1 MERHSLWPDCGVLLL
16 AVSGGQDSSALL
28 LILERLARSR
38 PVSIAV
44 AYFDHGLRGKA
55 ASDREAEFV
64 AGLCARGGV
73 CFVSG
78 AGDRRG
84 RAKREHR
91 SPEDAARRERYE
103 FLRRVAHELGA
114 DRVATGH
121 TASDQAETILLNITR
136 GTGLDG
142 LGGMQPRSEWPASSE
157 NESRLGLVR
166 PLLSLSRRDTLAY
179 CAASGIDPIADE
191 SNQSPAFRRNRV
203 RQELLPLLESFN
215 PRIESALVRL
225 AESASQDRV
234 VLDDVAAKAVEK
246 IQGTALISRAW
257 FETAAPSIRWR
268 AARLAFRAV
277 AGDLTDLNS
286 RHIQAID
293 RLILRGQTGD
303 RLDLARGVE
312 ASLDRSALLL
322 QLEKSPAGVLPD
334 YEVSL
339 AVPGEVELGG
349 LLMAASANQPPEGGH
364 SIEVDCEA
372 AGSELIVRR
381 RQRGDRFQ
389 PTGMTQTKKLQDFF
403 IDSHVP
409 RAQRDTIPLFVTERG
424 ILWVGGVRIAEWAKP
439 RPGQPTTRLSFGP
452 AR

>member
-1 MERHSLWPDCGVLLL
+1 MERHSLWPNCGVLLL

-78 AGDRRG
+78 AGDMRG
-84 RAKREHR
+84 RAKRERR

-257 FETAAPSIRWR
+257 FETAAPSIRRR

-303 RLDLARGVE
+303 RLDLARGLKR
-312 ASLDRSALLL
+312 AWIALRCCSSSRKVPLACFRTMRFRL
-322 QLEKSPAGVLPD
+322 RCPARLN
-334 YEVSL
+334 L
-339 AVPGEVELGG
+339 
-349 LLMAASANQPPEGGH
+349 AAS
-364 SIEVDCEA
+364 
-372 AGSELIVRR
+372 
-381 RQRGDRFQ
+381 
-389 PTGMTQTKKLQDFF
+389 
-403 IDSHVP
+403 
-409 RAQRDTIPLFVTERG
+409 
-424 ILWVGGVRIAEWAKP
+424 
-439 RPGQPTTRLSFGP
+439 
-452 AR
+452 